1 MFPGG
6 PDGAGQARSSAMGEG
21 SCLSD
26 RNVPN
31 QIARLEACVASDPGA
46 SEFPALAEALRR
58 AGRLAEA
65 EEVARRGL
73 ERKPGSLEG
82 ALLLAL
88 TLLDQGCVEA
98 ARDALADCASQCLAE
113 QRRPV
118 ADALDV
124 AQPIEA
130 AVGVF
135 GGDVTEGELE
145 SAFDA
150 AEPVLDE
157 LVDADRVA
165 EEAMRGADLDAPE
178 VLGGVAEDPVFA
190 TRTMAELLERQG
202 DSQGAMRI
210 RANLEARDQPGTLIP
225 SGELDQRERTIATLE
240 SWLINLRSRPR

>member
-1 MFPGG
+1 ME
-6 PDGAGQARSSAMGEG
+6 EG
-21 SCLSD
+21 SRLSD
-26 RNVPN
+26 RNAPD

-73 ERKPGSLEG
+73 ERKPGSIEG

-88 TLLDQGCVEA
+88 TLLEQGCVEA
-98 ARDALADCASQCLAE
+98 AREVLADCASQCLAE
-113 QRRPV
+113 RRLPE

-124 AQPIEA
+124 ARPIEDA
-130 AVGVF
+130 AGGF

-165 EEAMRGADLDAPE
+165 EEAMRGADLDEPE
-178 VLGGVAEDPVFA
+178 VFGGVAEDPVFA
-190 TRTMAELLERQG
+190 TRTMAALLERQG
-202 DSQGAMRI
+202 DSQGASRI
-210 RANLEARDQPGTLIP
+210 RANLDARDESATAIP
-225 SGELDQRERTIATLE
+225 SGESDERERIIATLE
-240 SWLINLRSRPR
+240 SWLSNLRSGAK